1 MAFDQVN
8 QRVSF
13 PKLEEEVIGFWEK
26 SGTFEKSVE
35 DRPKERPFVFYEGPP
50 TANGTPGFHHVL
62 ARSFKDLIP
71 RYKTMQGYRVERK
84 GGWDCHGLPVEIQ
97 VEKELGLNGKGDIER
112 HGVEEF
118 NRLCRQSVFRF
129 VDDWKRMSDRMGFWV
144 DMDRPYWTLDNSY
157 IGSVWWAL
165 KNLHDKDLLYEGYKV
180 SAHCPR
186 DQTSLS
192 AAEVALGYQQYP
204 EPVVDPSVYVRLP
217 MADDE
222 NTSLLIW
229 TTTPWTL
236 VSNAAVAAN
245 PKVDYATV
253 EVDGEKLVVASELL
267 DLVFGENGYRILET
281 RKGEELEGLRYRRPF
296 DYVSVEDT
304 ENLWTVVLGD
314 YVTTT
319 EGTGLVHTAPA
330 YGEDDARTGR
340 RYGLPTIHPVK
351 PDGTF
356 DERIG
361 AFAGLFVKDADAGL
375 VEELRENGL
384 LFRSE
389 DYEHAYPHCWRC
401 GTPLLYYAKRAWY
414 ARTTAVLDD
423 LLSENENI
431 NWVPDHVKWGR
442 FGDWLRNN
450 IDWALSRERFWGTP
464 LPIWRT
470 ASGDIVVVGSV
481 EELKE
486 LAIDSVPDDLHR
498 PYIDRV
504 RIRHPETGEE
514 ARRVPEVLDAWFD
527 SGSMP
532 FAQWAYPNGGDAA
545 EKHFD
550 RQFPAD
556 YICEAVDQTR
566 GWFYSLLA
574 VSTML
579 FGRSPYKTCVVLGH
593 ILDAEGK
600 KMSKSLGNVINPW
613 EVFEKQGADALRWA
627 LYTSTSPGN
636 TRRFS
641 QDQVDEAVRKYLLTL
656 WNTYSFFVTYARID
670 GFDPKEDFVPPERRS
685 LMDRWVL
692 SELQLTTQTVTDELE
707 AYDVTAAGR
716 VLGAFVDELS
726 NWYVRRSRR
735 RFWKSEDDED
745 KKAAHSTLYECLVT
759 VTKLTAPFTPFVAE
773 NLYQNLVANAEGEAP
788 ESVHLADWPVADES
802 LIDLDLSPRMESA
815 RRIVALGRAARNAAA
830 IKTRQP
836 LREVVV
842 VLESE
847 EGDSEFRDG
856 ARSLE
861 SIVLEELNVKS
872 LRFGEAEDIV
882 AYDLKPNL
890 GVVGPKHGKLV
901 PSIRSALAE
910 ASPETGKRAAAG
922 EEVTVSADGQEIT
935 LSPDELLVE
944 SGEREGY
951 ALARDRKLAVALS
964 TELSPDLLDE
974 GLIRELVHKVQNL
987 RRERGFEIE
996 ASVSVSVSGNRR
1008 VRELLEGRW
1017 GDYFKAEVLARDLR
1031 LDGGASGGESLS
1043 VDGEE
1048 IRVKVEPL
1056 G

>member
-1 MAFDQVN
+1 M
-8 QRVSF
+8 
-13 PKLEEEVIGFWEK
+13 
-26 SGTFEKSVE
+26 
-35 DRPKERPFVFYEGPP
+35 
-50 TANGTPGFHHVL
+50 
-62 ARSFKDLIP
+62 
-71 RYKTMQGYRVERK
+71 
-84 GGWDCHGLPVEIQ
+84 
-97 VEKELGLNGKGDIER
+97 
-112 HGVEEF
+112 
-118 NRLCRQSVFRF
+118 
-129 VDDWKRMSDRMGFWV
+129 
-144 DMDRPYWTLDNSY
+144 
-157 IGSVWWAL
+157 
-165 KNLHDKDLLYEGYKV
+165 
-180 SAHCPR
+180 
-186 DQTSLS
+186 
-192 AAEVALGYQQYP
+192 
-204 EPVVDPSVYVRLP
+204 
-217 MADDE
+217 
-222 NTSLLIW
+222 
-229 TTTPWTL
+229 
-236 VSNAAVAAN
+236 
-245 PKVDYATV
+245 
-253 EVDGEKLVVASELL
+253 
-267 DLVFGENGYRILET
+267 
-281 RKGEELEGLRYRRPF
+281 
-296 DYVSVEDT
+296 
-304 ENLWTVVLGD
+304 
-314 YVTTT
+314 
-319 EGTGLVHTAPA
+319 
-330 YGEDDARTGR
+330 
-340 RYGLPTIHPVK
+340 
-351 PDGTF
+351 
-356 DERIG
+356 
-361 AFAGLFVKDADAGL
+361 
-375 VEELRENGL
+375 
-384 LFRSE
+384 
-389 DYEHAYPHCWRC
+389 
-401 GTPLLYYAKRAWY
+401 
-414 ARTTAVLDD
+414 
-423 LLSENENI
+423 
-431 NWVPDHVKWGR
+431 
-442 FGDWLRNN
+442 
-450 IDWALSRERFWGTP
+450 
-464 LPIWRT
+464 
-470 ASGDIVVVGSV
+470 
-481 EELKE
+481 
-486 LAIDSVPDDLHR
+486 
-498 PYIDRV
+498 
-504 RIRHPETGEE
+504 
-514 ARRVPEVLDAWFD
+514 
-527 SGSMP
+527 
-532 FAQWAYPNGGDAA
+532 
-545 EKHFD
+545 
-550 RQFPAD
+550 
-556 YICEAVDQTR
+556 
-566 GWFYSLLA
+566 
-574 VSTML
+574 
-579 FGRSPYKTCVVLGH
+579 
-593 ILDAEGK
+593 
-600 KMSKSLGNVINPW
+600 NPW

-670 GFDPKEDFVPPERRS
+670 GFDPKEDFVPVERRS

-692 SELQLTTQTVTDELE
+692 SELQLTTQTVTDELD

-716 VLGAFVDELS
+716 ALGAFVDELS

-773 NLYQNLVANAEGEAP
+773 NLYQNLVVNADGETP
-788 ESVHLADWPVADES
+788 ESVHLADWPVADER
-802 LIDLDLSPRMESA
+802 LVDRDLSPRMEAA

-842 VLESE
+842 VREAAD
-847 EGDSEFRDG
+847 GDPEFRDG
-856 ARSLE
+856 VRSLE

-1017 GDYFKAEVLARDLR
+1017 GDYFKAEVLARDLD

>member
-1 MAFDQVN
+1 
-8 QRVSF
+8 
-13 PKLEEEVIGFWEK
+13 
-26 SGTFEKSVE
+26 
-35 DRPKERPFVFYEGPP
+35 
-50 TANGTPGFHHVL
+50 
-62 ARSFKDLIP
+62 
-71 RYKTMQGYRVERK
+71 
-84 GGWDCHGLPVEIQ
+84 
-97 VEKELGLNGKGDIER
+97 
-112 HGVEEF
+112 
-118 NRLCRQSVFRF
+118 
-129 VDDWKRMSDRMGFWV
+129 
-144 DMDRPYWTLDNSY
+144 
-157 IGSVWWAL
+157 
-165 KNLHDKDLLYEGYKV
+165 
-180 SAHCPR
+180 
-186 DQTSLS
+186 
-192 AAEVALGYQQYP
+192 
-204 EPVVDPSVYVRLP
+204 
-217 MADDE
+217 
-222 NTSLLIW
+222 
-229 TTTPWTL
+229 
-236 VSNAAVAAN
+236 
-245 PKVDYATV
+245 
-253 EVDGEKLVVASELL
+253 
-267 DLVFGENGYRILET
+267 
-281 RKGEELEGLRYRRPF
+281 
-296 DYVSVEDT
+296 
-304 ENLWTVVLGD
+304 
-314 YVTTT
+314 
-319 EGTGLVHTAPA
+319 
-330 YGEDDARTGR
+330 
-340 RYGLPTIHPVK
+340 
-351 PDGTF
+351 
-356 DERIG
+356 
-361 AFAGLFVKDADAGL
+361 
-375 VEELRENGL
+375 
-384 LFRSE
+384 
-389 DYEHAYPHCWRC
+389 
-401 GTPLLYYAKRAWY
+401 
-414 ARTTAVLDD
+414 
-423 LLSENENI
+423 
-431 NWVPDHVKWGR
+431 
-442 FGDWLRNN
+442 
-450 IDWALSRERFWGTP
+450 
-464 LPIWRT
+464 

-670 GFDPKEDFVPPERRS
+670 GFDPKEDFVPVKRRS

-692 SELQLTTQTVTDELE
+692 SELQLTTQTVTDELD

-716 VLGAFVDELS
+716 ALGGFVDELS

-847 EGDSEFRDG
+847 EGDSEFREG

-861 SIVLEELNVKS
+861 SIVLEELNAKS

-964 TELSPDLLDE
+964 TELNPDLLDE